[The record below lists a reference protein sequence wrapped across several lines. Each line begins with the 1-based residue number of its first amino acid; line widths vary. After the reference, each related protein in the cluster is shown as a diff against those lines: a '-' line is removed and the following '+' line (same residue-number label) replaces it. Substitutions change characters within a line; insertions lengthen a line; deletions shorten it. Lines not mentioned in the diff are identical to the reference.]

1 MIHDMKP
8 PGSGDATTK
17 KRKQPRNTTS
27 GKFDAT
33 DPHADPELM
42 DQLVR
47 MVRAIQELE
56 PFLAASVLA
65 FTQTGDKL
73 SAGMASMVGGY
84 IATLKDAA
92 LRDLAADPESLKDAK
107 KRRLE
112 AQRLG
117 NMPLEEVQRVQ
128 QRAADWLA
136 TGEVTPRQ
144 LAQAHPQVLQ
154 ALMLAVA
161 RVGLSADSG
170 GPAIERLM
178 EVVALDK
185 PQEGGQ

>member
-1 MIHDMKP
+1 MKSHDR
-8 PGSGDATTK
+8 GEQATK
-17 KRKQPRNTTS
+17 KRKPARDATS
-27 GKFDAT
+27 GKFEQAS
-33 DPHADPELM
+33 PHADPELM

-47 MVRAIQELE
+47 MVRAIKELE

-65 FTQTGDKL
+65 FTQTGDQL

-92 LRDLAADPESLKDAK
+92 LRDLAADPESLKEAK
-107 KRRLE
+107 KRRLDAE
-112 AQRLG
+112 RLG

-128 QRAADWLA
+128 QRANDWLA
-136 TGEVTPRQ
+136 MTEVTPRQ

-154 ALMLAVA
+154 SLMLAVA
-161 RVGLSADSG
+161 RVGVSADSS
-170 GPAIERLM
+170 GPALDRLM

-185 PQEGGQ
+185 PQGGVQ